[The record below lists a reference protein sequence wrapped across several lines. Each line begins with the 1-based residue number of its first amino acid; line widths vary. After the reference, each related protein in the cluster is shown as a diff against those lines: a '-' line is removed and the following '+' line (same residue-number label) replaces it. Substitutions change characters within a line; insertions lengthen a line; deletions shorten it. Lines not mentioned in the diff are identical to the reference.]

1 MARKGLRIGLDIR
14 AECEAVAEEFMI
26 FGEQALPRAAQF
38 SINGV
43 AMDAARRFRARV
55 PVLIDR
61 PTQKTL
67 DGIVLYELDRA
78 ALSTIRSLDE
88 VRASIQVGPLVSIW
102 MKHFF
107 GDKPQKREPG
117 DVGLAQDAIWVPF
130 WNNISVTQGVK
141 PDRHGNVPQGFVGR
155 IKREIKAG
163 ASGNGRDGQWRVWE
177 GPFTV
182 KGVTRQSIVAA
193 PPRQKRKRRKRGDD
207 GEFMDETREFTG
219 ADGRTRTVPIVR
231 PIKNEKDSSRVETP
245 RVLFVE
251 VDHAEY
257 PNLLEAAWQES
268 SAKAAE
274 SFSARLDKELDEK
287 WRHKRPNQPRPER
300 KVDPS
305 TIPAFLRD

>member
-14 AECEAVAEEFMI
+14 AACEAVAEEFAI

-78 ALSTIRSLDE
+78 ALSTIRSVDQ
-88 VRASIQVGPLVSIW
+88 VQASIKVGPLVSIW

-107 GDKPQKREPG
+107 GAGPQKREPG

-130 WNNISVTQGVK
+130 WNNITVTQGVR

-163 ASGNGRDGQWRVWE
+163 ASGNGKDGQWRVWE

-193 PPRQKRKRRKRGDD
+193 PPRKKLRRRRGEEADFAD
-207 GEFMDETREFTG
+207 GTREFIDN
-219 ADGRTRTVPIVR
+219 DGRRRVVPVVK
-231 PIKNEKDSSRVETP
+231 PIRNAKDGAKSETP

-274 SFSARLDKELDEK
+274 SFGARLDKELDEK

-300 KVDPS
+300 KVDQS